1 MTNWN
6 QLLAVLDKT
15 LGFPNKQSSRV
26 KKINQGFDP
35 KTGEYVFWLEY
46 RIKVNE
52 GEAGKEQPQVKPQ
65 PAPKKKLIQDLLGMI
80 KEK

>member
-6 QLLAVLDKT
+6 QLLLMLDKT
-15 LGFPNKQSSRV
+15 VGFPNKQSSRV
-26 KKINQGFDP
+26 KKYNQGFDP

-52 GEAGKEQPQVKPQ
+52 GETGKVPQVKPQ
-65 PAPKKKLIQDLLGMI
+65 LGNQRKLIQDLLGMI
-80 KEK
+80 EK

>member
-6 QLLAVLDKT
+6 QLLADLDKT
-15 LGFPNKQSSRV
+15 VGFPNKQSSRV
-26 KKINQGFDP
+26 KKLKQGFDA
-35 KTGEYVFWLEY
+35 KTGEHVIWLEY

-65 PAPKKKLIQDLLGMI
+65 QVYKKKLIQDLLGMM
-80 KEK
+80 EK

>member
-15 LGFPNKQSSRV
+15 IGFPNKQSSRV
-26 KKINQGFDP
+26 KKLKQGFDP

-52 GEAGKEQPQVKPQ
+52 GEAGKEPPQVKPQ
-65 PAPKKKLIQDLLGMI
+65 QGYKKKLIQDLLRMI
-80 KEK
+80 K

>member
-6 QLLAVLDKT
+6 QLLADLDKT

-26 KKINQGFDP
+26 KKLKQGYDHE
-35 KTGEYVFWLEY
+35 TGEHVFWLEY

-52 GEAGKEQPQVKPQ
+52 GETDKEQPQVKPQ

-80 KEK
+80 EK